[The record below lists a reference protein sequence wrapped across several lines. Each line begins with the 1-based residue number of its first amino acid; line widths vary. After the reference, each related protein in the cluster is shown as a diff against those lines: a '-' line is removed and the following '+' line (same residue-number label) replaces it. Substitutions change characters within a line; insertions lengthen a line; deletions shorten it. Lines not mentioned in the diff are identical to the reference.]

1 LVVAAGSESVASGNF
16 PKAMRFQSQ
25 TLRSLVR
32 LLRALP
38 ARRKRSLLLL
48 VPVAILSGVADLA
61 VVALV
66 ARLFTVVVGEPNRPS
81 VPWPALVPE
90 NPVAK
95 VLTLVLAFIAASWI
109 ASLSKL
115 FLRACQLR
123 LKAAIWRDLSEM
135 AQHKLLA
142 QPYEFFL
149 GSTSSNISTM
159 VLINVARV
167 ADIVVLPVL
176 QIVSGVFVVTL
187 LSIGVLAVGKL
198 LAIGLIV
205 SLILGYLLI
214 STLITPFLRFAARQ
228 RITLEAETN
237 NVLSESMRTILDV
250 QLTGAEPYFEQRYSE
265 AGRNAIPFTWKAE
278 VLPEA
283 PRALIEPFGITMI
296 FAAGIVPILFNPESS
311 GLVKIVPFLA
321 TVAVTS
327 LKLTPPLQDAFRSI
341 TSLRAGLPDL
351 QETLKLIDLPV
362 GRLTIRSTG
371 VPTPEGVMPRNS
383 IRLNQVSYSYPG
395 TQVKVLDNLSL
406 TIPVGSRVAFVGS
419 TGSGKTT
426 TANQLLCLLRPTQGA
441 LQLDGIDVEESDV
454 PAWQANCAYVPQSI
468 TLLNS
473 NVLENIAF
481 AENPEMVDQN
491 RVWDALQA
499 AQLAD
504 IVSEFPLGLYTPIG
518 DNGIRLSGGQRQ
530 RLALA
535 RAFYRNAK
543 FLILDEATSA
553 LDNRTESEVMDSIE
567 LIGRRCTLV
576 VIAHRLSTVIR
587 SDVIYEFDRGRIQ
600 ASGSFDQLRK
610 ESASF
615 DQLCSL
621 ELSKRNPK

>member
-1 LVVAAGSESVASGNF
+1 
-16 PKAMRFQSQ
+16 MRFQSQ
-25 TLRSLVR
+25 TFRSLVR

-38 ARRKRSLLLL
+38 ARRKRSLALL

-66 ARLFTVVVGEPNRPS
+66 ARLFTVVVGAPNRPS
-81 VPWPALVPE
+81 LPWPALVPE
-90 NPVAK
+90 NPVSK
-95 VLTLVLAFIAASWI
+95 VLILVMAFIAASWV
-109 ASLSKL
+109 ASLTKL

-123 LKAAIWRDLSEM
+123 LKASIWRDLSEM
-135 AQHKLLA
+135 AQRKLLA

-149 GSTSSNISTM
+149 GNTGSNISTM

-176 QIVSGVFVVTL
+176 QIVSGVFVVLL

-198 LAIGLIV
+198 LAAGLIV

-214 STLITPFLRFAARQ
+214 SALITPFLRFAARQ
-228 RITLEAETN
+228 RITLETETN

-250 QLTGAEPYFEQRYSE
+250 QLTGSEPYFEQRYGA
-265 AGRNAIPFTWKAE
+265 AGRNAIPFIWKGE
-278 VLPEA
+278 VLPET
-283 PRALIEPFGITMI
+283 PRALIEPFGITLI
-296 FAAGIVPILFNPESS
+296 FAAGILPVLFNPDPS
-311 GLVKIVPFLA
+311 GLVRIVPFLA

-327 LKLTPPLQDAFRSI
+327 LKLTPPLQDAFRSV

-351 QETLKLIDLPV
+351 DETLKLIELPV
-362 GRLTIRSTG
+362 GRLTIRSPG
-371 VPTPEGVMPRNS
+371 VPSAEGVMPRHS
-383 IRLNQVSYSYPG
+383 IRLNHVGYQYPG
-395 TQVKVLDNLSL
+395 TDVNVLQDLSL
-406 TIPVGSRVAFVGS
+406 NIPVGGRVAFVGA

-426 TANQLLCLLRPTQGA
+426 TANLLLCLLRPNQGS
-441 LQLDGIDVEESDV
+441 LQLDGIDVEDIDV
-454 PAWQANCAYVPQSI
+454 PAWQANCAYVPQAI

-481 AENPEMVDQN
+481 AEDPHSVDQD

-504 IVSEFPLGLYTPIG
+504 IVADFPLGLYTPIG

-535 RAFYRNAK
+535 RAFYRNAQ
-543 FLILDEATSA
+543 FLVLDEATSA

-576 VIAHRLSTVIR
+576 IIAHRLSTVIR
-587 SDVIYEFDRGRIQ
+587 SDVIYEFEHGTVK
-600 ASGSFDQLRK
+600 ATGSYEELKSLSPSFKSLTSYERSP
-610 ESASF
+610 ESA
-615 DQLCSL
+615 
-621 ELSKRNPK
+621 

>member
-1 LVVAAGSESVASGNF
+1 
-16 PKAMRFQSQ
+16 MRFQSQ

-81 VPWPALVPE
+81 VPWPELVPE
-90 NPVAK
+90 DPVAK
-95 VLTLVLAFIAASWI
+95 VLTLVIAFIAASWI

-135 AQHKLLA
+135 AQQKLLA

-176 QIVSGVFVVTL
+176 QIVSGLFVVTL

-198 LAIGLIV
+198 LAVGLIL

-250 QLTGAEPYFEQRYSE
+250 QLTGSEPYFEKSYRD
-265 AGRNAIPFTWKAE
+265 AGRNAIPFIWKAE
-278 VLPEA
+278 VLPEM

-296 FAAGIVPILFNPESS
+296 FAAGILPILFNPDTSS
-311 GLVKIVPFLA
+311 LVKIVPFLA

-351 QETLKLIDLPV
+351 DETLKLIDLTTE
-362 GRLTIRSTG
+362 RLTIRSPS
-371 VPTPEGVMPRNS
+371 VPTPEGIMPRHS
-383 IRLNQVSYSYPG
+383 IRLNQVSYNYLGSD
-395 TQVKVLDNLSL
+395 VKVLDRLSL
-406 TIPVGSRVAFVGS
+406 TIPVGGRVAFVGA

-426 TANQLLCLLRPTQGA
+426 TANQLLCLLRPTEGT
-441 LQLDGIDVEESDV
+441 LQLDGIDVDPLDV
-454 PAWQANCAYVPQSI
+454 PAWQANCAYVPQTI

-473 NVLENIAF
+473 NVINNIAF
-481 AENPEMVDQN
+481 AEDIEGVDHD
-491 RVWDALQA
+491 RVWEALQA
-499 AQLAD
+499 AQLAE
-504 IVSEFPLGLYTPIG
+504 IVAELPLGLYTPIG

-543 FLILDEATSA
+543 FLVLDEATSA
-553 LDNRTESEVMDSIE
+553 LDNRTESEVMDAIDV
-567 LIGRRCTLV
+567 IGRRCTLV
-576 VIAHRLSTVIR
+576 VIAHRLSTVVR
-587 SDVIYEFDRGRIQ
+587 SDVIYEFEAGKIK
-600 ASGSFDQLRK
+600 ASGSFDQLRLK
-610 ESASF
+610 SASF
-615 DQLCSL
+615 DDLATIGIKDARS
-621 ELSKRNPK
+621 

>member
-1 LVVAAGSESVASGNF
+1 
-16 PKAMRFQSQ
+16 MRFQSQ

-81 VPWPALVPE
+81 VPWTGLVPDD
-90 NPVAK
+90 PVTK
-95 VLTLVLAFIAASWI
+95 VITLVLAFIAASWI

-123 LKAAIWRDLSEM
+123 LKSAIWRDLSEM
-135 AQHKLLA
+135 AQLKLLA

-198 LAIGLIV
+198 LAVGLIL

-228 RITLEAETN
+228 RIVLEAETN

-250 QLTGAEPYFEQRYSE
+250 QLTGSEPYFQRRYRT
-265 AGRNAIPFTWKAE
+265 AGRNAIPFIWKAE
-278 VLPEA
+278 VLPET
-283 PRALIEPFGITMI
+283 PRALIEPLGITMI
-296 FAAGIVPILFNPESS
+296 FAAGILPILFNPDASN
-311 GLVKIVPFLA
+311 LVKIVPFLA

-327 LKLTPPLQDAFRSI
+327 LKLTPPLQDAFRSV

-351 QETLKLIDLPV
+351 EETLKLIDLPQE
-362 GRLTIRSTG
+362 RLTIRSPG
-371 VPTPEGVMPRNS
+371 VPTAEGLMPRHS
-383 IRLNQVSYSYPG
+383 IRLSHVSYHYPG
-395 TQVKVLDNLSL
+395 SDVKVLDDLSL
-406 TIPVGSRVAFVGS
+406 TIPVGGRVAFVGA

-426 TANQLLCLLRPTQGA
+426 TANQLLCLLRPTQGT
-441 LQLDGIDVEESDV
+441 LQLDGIDVEAIDV
-454 PAWQANCAYVPQSI
+454 PAWQANCAYVPQAI

-481 AENPEMVDQN
+481 AENADDVDHD
-491 RVWDALQA
+491 RVWEALQA

-504 IVSEFPLGLYTPIG
+504 IVADLPLGLYTPIG

-530 RLALA
+530 RVALA

-543 FLILDEATSA
+543 FLVLDEATSA
-553 LDNRTESEVMDSIE
+553 LDNRTESEVMDAIE
-567 LIGRRCTLV
+567 VIGRRCTLV
-576 VIAHRLSTVIR
+576 VIAHRLSTVVR
-587 SDVIYEFDRGRIQ
+587 SDVIYEFGEGKVR
-600 ASGSFDQLRK
+600 ASGSFEELRK
-610 ESASF
+610 LSPTFNELASI
-615 DQLCSL
+615 
-621 ELSKRNPK
+621 ELVNNK

>member
-1 LVVAAGSESVASGNF
+1 
-16 PKAMRFQSQ
+16 MRFQSQ

-66 ARLFTVVVGEPNRPS
+66 ARLFTVVVGQPNRPS
-81 VPWPALVPE
+81 VPWPELVPE
-90 NPVAK
+90 DPVAK
-95 VLTLVLAFIAASWI
+95 VLTLVIAFIAASWI

-135 AQHKLLA
+135 AQRKLLA

-149 GSTSSNISTM
+149 GSTSSNMSTM

-176 QIVSGVFVVTL
+176 QIVSGVFVVVL

-296 FAAGIVPILFNPESS
+296 FAAGIVPILFNPEPS

-351 QETLKLIDLPV
+351 QETLKLIDLPL
-362 GRLTIRSTG
+362 GRLTIRSPG
-371 VPTPEGVMPRNS
+371 VPSPEGVMPKNS

-395 TQVKVLDNLSL
+395 TQAKVLDNLSL
-406 TIPVGSRVAFVGS
+406 TIPVGGRVAFVGS

-441 LQLDGIDVEESDV
+441 LQLDGINVEDLDV

-473 NVLENIAF
+473 NVLENVAF
-481 AENPEMVDQN
+481 AENLATVDQN

-499 AQLAD
+499 AQLSD

-587 SDVIYEFDRGRIQ
+587 SDVIYEFDRGRIK

-621 ELSKRNPK
+621 GLTKRDPK

>member
-1 LVVAAGSESVASGNF
+1 
-16 PKAMRFQSQ
+16 MRFQSQ

-38 ARRKRSLLLL
+38 ARRKRSLALL
-48 VPVAILSGVADLA
+48 VPVAILAGVADLA

-66 ARLFTVVVGEPNRPS
+66 ARLFTVVVGESNTPAI
-81 VPWPALVPE
+81 PWPSLVPDD
-90 NPVAK
+90 PVAK
-95 VLTLVLAFIAASWI
+95 VLTLVVAFVAASWI

-123 LKAAIWRDLSEM
+123 LKASIWRDLSEM
-135 AQHKLLA
+135 VQRKLLA

-149 GSTSSNISTM
+149 GSMSTSISTT

-176 QIVSGVFVVTL
+176 QLVGSLFVVSL
-187 LSIGVLAVGKL
+187 LSIGVLVVGKL
-198 LAIGLIV
+198 LAVMLIIG
-205 SLILGYLLI
+205 LILGYLVI

-228 RITLEAETN
+228 HITLEAETN
-237 NVLSESMRTILDV
+237 NILSESMRTILDV
-250 QLTGAEPYFEQRYSE
+250 QLSGAEPYFEQRYRN
-265 AGRNAIPFTWKAE
+265 AGRNAVPFTWKAQ

-296 FAAGIVPILFNPESS
+296 FAAGILPLVFNPDPS

-341 TSLRAGLPDL
+341 TSLRAALPDL
-351 QETLKLIDLPV
+351 EETLKLIDLPD
-362 GRLTIRSTG
+362 GRLTIRSSG
-371 VPTPEGVMPRNS
+371 VPSPQGVMPRHS
-383 IRLNQVSYSYPG
+383 IRLSHVSYRYPG
-395 TQVKVLDNLSL
+395 SDVVVLDDLSL
-406 TIPVGSRVAFVGS
+406 TIPVGSRVAFVGA

-426 TANQLLCLLRPTQGA
+426 TANQLLCLLRPSQGA
-441 LQLDGIDVEESDV
+441 LQLDGIDVEDIDV
-454 PAWQANCAYVPQSI
+454 PAWQANCAYVPQAI

-473 NVLENIAF
+473 NVLSNIAF
-481 AENPEMVDQN
+481 AEDPQIVDQD

-504 IVSEFPLGLYTPIG
+504 MVADLPMGLYTPIG
-518 DNGIRLSGGQRQ
+518 ENGIRLSGGQRQ

-543 FLILDEATSA
+543 FLVLDEATSA
-553 LDNRTESEVMDSIE
+553 LDNRTESEVMDAIE
-567 LIGRRCTLV
+567 VIGRRCTLV
-576 VIAHRLSTVIR
+576 VIAHRLSTIVR
-587 SDVIYEFDRGRIQ
+587 SDTIYEFECGSIKASGTYEQLQ
-600 ASGSFDQLRK
+600 ASSPSFKRLSSYDLR
-610 ESASF
+610 
-615 DQLCSL
+615 
-621 ELSKRNPK
+621 

>member
-1 LVVAAGSESVASGNF
+1 
-16 PKAMRFQSQ
+16 MRFQSQ

-81 VPWPALVPE
+81 VPWPELVPD

-149 GSTSSNISTM
+149 TSTSSNISTM

-176 QIVSGVFVVTL
+176 QIVSGLFVVTL

-198 LAIGLIV
+198 LAIGLII

-250 QLTGAEPYFEQRYSE
+250 QLSGSEPYFENRYGE
-265 AGRNAIPFTWKAE
+265 AGRNAIPFIWKAE
-278 VLPEA
+278 VLPEM

-296 FAAGIVPILFNPESS
+296 FAAGILPILFNPDASS
-311 GLVKIVPFLA
+311 LVKIVPFLA

-351 QETLKLIDLPV
+351 NETLKLIDLPE
-362 GRLTIRSTG
+362 GRLTVRSPG
-371 VPTPEGVMPRNS
+371 VPTPQGVMPRNS
-383 IRLNQVSYSYPG
+383 IRLNHVSYSYPG
-395 TQVKVLDNLSL
+395 SQGKVLDDLTL
-406 TIPVGSRVAFVGS
+406 TIPVGGRVAFVGA

-426 TANQLLCLLRPTQGA
+426 TANQLLCLLRPSQGT
-441 LQLDGIDVEESDV
+441 LQLDGIDVEDIDV
-454 PAWQANCAYVPQSI
+454 PAWQANCAYVPQAI

-481 AENPEMVDQN
+481 AEEPQSVDQD
-491 RVWDALQA
+491 RVWEALQA

-504 IVSEFPLGLYTPIG
+504 IVAELPMGLYTPIG

-543 FLILDEATSA
+543 FLVLDEATSA
-553 LDNRTESEVMDSIE
+553 LDNRTESEVMDAIE
-567 LIGRRCTLV
+567 VIGRRCTLV

-587 SDVIYEFDRGRIQ
+587 SDIIYEFESGKIK
-600 ASGSFDQLRK
+600 ASGSFDELCRQ
-610 ESASF
+610 SASF
-615 DQLCSL
+615 NDLASIGL
-621 ELSKRNPK
+621 KSKS

>member
-1 LVVAAGSESVASGNF
+1 
-16 PKAMRFQSQ
+16 
-25 TLRSLVR
+25 
-32 LLRALP
+32 
-38 ARRKRSLLLL
+38 

-66 ARLFTVVVGEPNRPS
+66 ARLFTVVVGQPNRPS
-81 VPWPALVPE
+81 VPWTSLVPDD
-90 NPVAK
+90 PVTK
-95 VLTLVLAFIAASWI
+95 VITLVLAFIAASWI
-109 ASLSKL
+109 ASISKL

-123 LKAAIWRDLSEM
+123 LKSAIWRDLSEM
-135 AQHKLLA
+135 AQQKLLA

-176 QIVSGVFVVTL
+176 QIVSGLFVVTL

-198 LAIGLIV
+198 LAVGLIL

-228 RITLEAETN
+228 RIALESETN
-237 NVLSESMRTILDV
+237 NVLTESMRTILDV
-250 QLTGAEPYFEQRYSE
+250 QLTGSEPYFEHRYGA
-265 AGRNAIPFTWKAE
+265 AGREAIPFMWKAD

-296 FAAGIVPILFNPESS
+296 FAAGILPILFNPDPSA
-311 GLVKIVPFLA
+311 LVKIVPFLA

-351 QETLKLIDLPV
+351 DETLKLIDLPL
-362 GRLTIRSTG
+362 GRLTIRSPG
-371 VPTPEGVMPRNS
+371 VPSPQGVMPRHN
-383 IRLNQVSYSYPG
+383 IRLNHLSYRYPG
-395 TQVKVLDNLSL
+395 SEITVLNDLSL
-406 TIPVGSRVAFVGS
+406 TIPVGGRVAFVGA

-426 TANQLLCLLRPTQGA
+426 TANQLLCLLRPSQGS
-441 LQLDGIDVEESDV
+441 LQLDGIDVEDIDV
-454 PAWQANCAYVPQSI
+454 PAWQANCAYVPQAI

-473 NVLENIAF
+473 NILENIAF
-481 AENPEMVDQN
+481 AKEPETVDHD

-504 IVSEFPLGLYTPIG
+504 IVAELPMGLYTPIG

-535 RAFYRNAK
+535 RAFYRDAK

-553 LDNRTESEVMDSIE
+553 LDNRTESEVMDAIE
-567 LIGRRCTLV
+567 VIGRRCTLV

-587 SDVIYEFDRGRIQ
+587 SDMIYEFERGRIQ
-600 ASGSFDQLRK
+600 ASGSFEQLRRDSK
-610 ESASF
+610 SF
-615 DQLCSL
+615 DQLCTL
-621 ELSKRNPK
+621 ELSSSH

>member
-1 LVVAAGSESVASGNF
+1 
-16 PKAMRFQSQ
+16 MRFQSQ
-25 TLRSLVR
+25 TFRSLVR

-38 ARRKRSLLLL
+38 ARRKRSLALL

-66 ARLFTVVVGEPNRPS
+66 ARLFTVVVGAPNRPS
-81 VPWPALVPE
+81 LPWPALVPE
-90 NPVAK
+90 NPVSK
-95 VLTLVLAFIAASWI
+95 VLILVMAFIAASWV
-109 ASLSKL
+109 ASLTKL

-123 LKAAIWRDLSEM
+123 LKASIWRDLSEM
-135 AQHKLLA
+135 AQRKLLA

-149 GSTSSNISTM
+149 GNTGSNISTM

-176 QIVSGVFVVTL
+176 QIVSGVFVVLL

-198 LAIGLIV
+198 LAVGLIV

-214 STLITPFLRFAARQ
+214 SALITPFLRFAARQ
-228 RITLEAETN
+228 RITLETETN

-250 QLTGAEPYFEQRYSE
+250 QLTGSEPYFEQRYGA
-265 AGRNAIPFTWKAE
+265 AGRNAIPFIWKGE
-278 VLPEA
+278 VLPET
-283 PRALIEPFGITMI
+283 PRALIEPFGITLI
-296 FAAGIVPILFNPESS
+296 FAAGILPVLFNPDPS
-311 GLVKIVPFLA
+311 GLVRIVPFLA

-327 LKLTPPLQDAFRSI
+327 LKLTPPLQDAFRSV

-351 QETLKLIDLPV
+351 DETLKLIGLPV
-362 GRLTIRSTG
+362 GRLTIRSPG
-371 VPTPEGVMPRNS
+371 VPSAEGVMPRHS
-383 IRLNQVSYSYPG
+383 IRLNHVGYQYPG
-395 TQVKVLDNLSL
+395 TDVNVLQDLSL
-406 TIPVGSRVAFVGS
+406 NIPVGGRVALVGA

-426 TANQLLCLLRPTQGA
+426 TANLLLCLLRPNRGS
-441 LQLDGIDVEESDV
+441 LQLDGIDVEDIDV
-454 PAWQANCAYVPQSI
+454 PAWQANCAYVPQAI

-473 NVLENIAF
+473 NVLENVAF
-481 AENPEMVDQN
+481 AEDPHSVDQD

-504 IVSEFPLGLYTPIG
+504 IVADFPLGLYTPIG

-535 RAFYRNAK
+535 RAFYRNAQ
-543 FLILDEATSA
+543 FLVLDEATSA

-576 VIAHRLSTVIR
+576 IIAHRLSTVIR
-587 SDVIYEFDRGRIQ
+587 SDVIYEFEHGTVK
-600 ASGSFDQLRK
+600 ATGSYEELKSLSPSFKSLTSYERSP
-610 ESASF
+610 ESA
-615 DQLCSL
+615 
-621 ELSKRNPK
+621 

>member
-1 LVVAAGSESVASGNF
+1 
-16 PKAMRFQSQ
+16 MRFQSQ

-81 VPWPALVPE
+81 VPWPELVPD

-149 GSTSSNISTM
+149 SSTSSNISTM

-176 QIVSGVFVVTL
+176 QIVSGLFVVTL

-198 LAIGLIV
+198 LAIGLII

-250 QLTGAEPYFEQRYSE
+250 QLSGSEPYFENRYGE
-265 AGRNAIPFTWKAE
+265 AGRNAIPFIWKAE
-278 VLPEA
+278 VLPEM

-296 FAAGIVPILFNPESS
+296 FAAGILPILFNPDASS
-311 GLVKIVPFLA
+311 LVKIVPFLA

-351 QETLKLIDLPV
+351 NETLKLIDLPE
-362 GRLTIRSTG
+362 GRLTVRSPG
-371 VPTPEGVMPRNS
+371 VPTPQGVMPRNS
-383 IRLNQVSYSYPG
+383 IRLNHVSYSYPG
-395 TQVKVLDNLSL
+395 SQGKVLDDLTL
-406 TIPVGSRVAFVGS
+406 TIPVGGRVAFVGA

-426 TANQLLCLLRPTQGA
+426 TANQLLCLLRPSQGT
-441 LQLDGIDVEESDV
+441 LQLDGIDVEDIDV
-454 PAWQANCAYVPQSI
+454 PAWQANCAYVPQAI

-481 AENPEMVDQN
+481 AEEPQSVDQD
-491 RVWDALQA
+491 RVWEALQA

-504 IVSEFPLGLYTPIG
+504 IVAELPMGLYTPIG

-543 FLILDEATSA
+543 FLVLDEATSA
-553 LDNRTESEVMDSIE
+553 LDNRTESEVMDAIE
-567 LIGRRCTLV
+567 VIGRRCTLV

-587 SDVIYEFDRGRIQ
+587 SDIIYEFESGKIK
-600 ASGSFDQLRK
+600 ASGSFDELCRQ
-610 ESASF
+610 SASF
-615 DQLCSL
+615 NDLASIGL
-621 ELSKRNPK
+621 KSKS

>member
-1 LVVAAGSESVASGNF
+1 
-16 PKAMRFQSQ
+16 MRFQSQ

-66 ARLFTVVVGEPNRPS
+66 ARLFTLVVGEPNRPS

-159 VLINVARV
+159 MLINVARV

-473 NVLENIAF
+473 NVLENVAF

-587 SDVIYEFDRGRIQ
+587 SDVIYEFDQGRIQ

>member
-1 LVVAAGSESVASGNF
+1 
-16 PKAMRFQSQ
+16 MRFQSQ
-25 TLRSLVR
+25 TFRSLVR

-81 VPWPALVPE
+81 MPWPALVPE
-90 NPVAK
+90 DPVAK
-95 VLTLVLAFIAASWI
+95 VLTLVFAFIAASWI

-115 FLRACQLR
+115 FLRSCQLR
-123 LKAAIWRDLSEM
+123 LKALILRDLSEL
-135 AQHKLLA
+135 AQRNLLA

-149 GSTSSNISTM
+149 VSTSSNISTM

-176 QIVSGVFVVTL
+176 QIVSGLFIVTL
-187 LSIGVLAVGKL
+187 LSFGVLLVGKL
-198 LAIGLIV
+198 LAVGLILG
-205 SLILGYLLI
+205 LILGYVLI
-214 STLITPFLRFAARQ
+214 TTLITPFLRFAARQ

-250 QLTGAEPYFEQRYSE
+250 QLTGSEPYFEKRYGE
-265 AGRNAIPFTWKAE
+265 AGRNAIPFTWKAD

-296 FAAGIVPILFNPESS
+296 FGVGILPILFNPDPSS
-311 GLVKIVPFLA
+311 LVKIVPFLA

-351 QETLKLIDLPV
+351 QETLKLIDLPS
-362 GRLTIRSTG
+362 GRLTIRSSG
-371 VPTPEGVMPRNS
+371 VPTSQGVMPRHS
-383 IRLNQVSYSYPG
+383 IRLNQVSYQYPG
-395 TQVKVLDNLSL
+395 SDVKVLEELSL
-406 TIPVGSRVAFVGS
+406 MIPVGGRVAFVGT

-426 TANQLLCLLRPTQGA
+426 TANQLLCLLRPTQGT
-441 LQLDGIDVEESDV
+441 LQLDGIDVEDVDV

-473 NVLENIAF
+473 NILENVAF
-481 AENPEMVDQN
+481 AEESGSVDTD

-499 AQLAD
+499 AQMAD
-504 IVSEFPLGLYTPIG
+504 IVSELPLGLYTPVG
-518 DNGIRLSGGQRQ
+518 ENGIRLSGGQRQ

-553 LDNRTESEVMDSIE
+553 LDNRTESEVMDAIE
-567 LIGRRCTLV
+567 VIGRRCTLV

-587 SDVIYEFDRGRIQ
+587 SDIIYEFEAGKIR
-600 ASGSFDQLRK
+600 ASGTYEELCTRSDSFKNLA
-610 ESASF
+610 EIGLNMPF
-615 DQLCSL
+615 
-621 ELSKRNPK
+621 

>member
-1 LVVAAGSESVASGNF
+1 
-16 PKAMRFQSQ
+16 MRFQSQ

-38 ARRKRSLLLL
+38 ACRKRSLLLL

-66 ARLFTVVVGEPNRPS
+66 ARLFTVVVGQPNRPS
-81 VPWPALVPE
+81 VPWSALVP
-90 NPVAK
+90 NDPVAK
-95 VLTLVLAFIAASWI
+95 VLTLVIAFIAASWI

-123 LKAAIWRDLSEM
+123 LKSAIWRDLSEM
-135 AQHKLLA
+135 AQRKLLA

-149 GSTSSNISTM
+149 SSTSSNISTM

-176 QIVSGVFVVTL
+176 QIVSGLFVVTL
-187 LSIGVLAVGKL
+187 LSLGVLAIGKL
-198 LAIGLIV
+198 LAVGLIV

-250 QLTGAEPYFEQRYSE
+250 QLTGTEPFFEQRYSE

-296 FAAGIVPILFNPESS
+296 FAAGILPILFNPDSS
-311 GLVKIVPFLA
+311 SLVKMVPFLA

-351 QETLKLIDLPV
+351 QETLKLIDLPL
-362 GRLTIRSTG
+362 GRLTIRSPG
-371 VPTPEGVMPRNS
+371 VPTPQGVMPRNS
-383 IRLNQVSYSYPG
+383 IRLNHVSYRYPG
-395 TQVKVLDNLSL
+395 SDATILDDLSL
-406 TIPVGSRVAFVGS
+406 TIPVGGRVAFVGA

-441 LQLDGIDVEESDV
+441 LQLDGIDVEDMDV

-481 AENPEMVDQN
+481 AEDPASVDHD
-491 RVWDALQA
+491 RVWEALQA
-499 AQLAD
+499 AQLTEIVAD
-504 IVSEFPLGLYTPIG
+504 LPLGLYTPIG

-530 RLALA
+530 RLAIA

-543 FLILDEATSA
+543 FLVLDEATSA
-553 LDNRTESEVMDSIE
+553 LDNRTESEVMDAIE
-567 LIGRRCTLV
+567 VIGRRCTLV

-587 SDVIYEFDRGRIQ
+587 SDVIYEFERGRIQ
-600 ASGSFDQLRK
+600 ASGSFEQLRR
-610 ESASF
+610 ESSSF

-621 ELSKRNPK
+621 ELSRPH

>member
-1 LVVAAGSESVASGNF
+1 
-16 PKAMRFQSQ
+16 MRFQSQ

-81 VPWPALVPE
+81 VPWPELVPD

-149 GSTSSNISTM
+149 SSTSSNISTM

-176 QIVSGVFVVTL
+176 QIVSGLFVVTL

-198 LAIGLIV
+198 LAIGLII

-250 QLTGAEPYFEQRYSE
+250 QLSGSEPYFENRYGE
-265 AGRNAIPFTWKAE
+265 AGRNAIPFIWKAE
-278 VLPEA
+278 VLPEM

-296 FAAGIVPILFNPESS
+296 FAAGILPILFNPDASS
-311 GLVKIVPFLA
+311 LVKIVPFLA

-351 QETLKLIDLPV
+351 NETLKLIDLPE
-362 GRLTIRSTG
+362 GRLTVRSPG
-371 VPTPEGVMPRNS
+371 VPTPQGVMPRNS
-383 IRLNQVSYSYPG
+383 IRLNHVSYSYPG
-395 TQVKVLDNLSL
+395 SQGKVLDDLTL
-406 TIPVGSRVAFVGS
+406 TIPVGGRVAFVGA

-426 TANQLLCLLRPTQGA
+426 TANQLLCLLRPSQGT
-441 LQLDGIDVEESDV
+441 LQLDGIDVEDIDV
-454 PAWQANCAYVPQSI
+454 PAWQANCAYVPQAI

-481 AENPEMVDQN
+481 AEEPQSVDQD
-491 RVWDALQA
+491 RVWEALQA

-504 IVSEFPLGLYTPIG
+504 IVAELPMGLYTPIG

-530 RLALA
+530 RLALS

-543 FLILDEATSA
+543 FLVLDEATSA
-553 LDNRTESEVMDSIE
+553 LDNRTESEVMDAIE
-567 LIGRRCTLV
+567 VIGRRCTLV

-587 SDVIYEFDRGRIQ
+587 SDIIYEFESGKIK
-600 ASGSFDQLRK
+600 ASGSFDELCRQ
-610 ESASF
+610 SASF
-615 DQLCSL
+615 NDLASIGL
-621 ELSKRNPK
+621 KSKS

>member
-1 LVVAAGSESVASGNF
+1 
-16 PKAMRFQSQ
+16 MRFQSQ
-25 TLRSLVR
+25 TFRSLVR

-38 ARRKRSLLLL
+38 ARRKRSLALL

-66 ARLFTVVVGEPNRPS
+66 ARLFTVVVGAPNRPS
-81 VPWPALVPE
+81 LPWPALVPE
-90 NPVAK
+90 NPVSK
-95 VLTLVLAFIAASWI
+95 VLILVMAFIAASWV
-109 ASLSKL
+109 ASLTKL

-123 LKAAIWRDLSEM
+123 LKASIWRDLSEM
-135 AQHKLLA
+135 AQRKLLA

-149 GSTSSNISTM
+149 GNTGSNISTM

-176 QIVSGVFVVTL
+176 QIVSGVFVVLL

-198 LAIGLIV
+198 LAVGLIV

-214 STLITPFLRFAARQ
+214 SALITPFLRFAARQ
-228 RITLEAETN
+228 RITLETETN

-250 QLTGAEPYFEQRYSE
+250 QLTGSEPYFEQRYGA
-265 AGRNAIPFTWKAE
+265 AGRNAIPFIWKGE
-278 VLPEA
+278 VLPET
-283 PRALIEPFGITMI
+283 PRALIEPFGITLI
-296 FAAGIVPILFNPESS
+296 FAAGILPVLFNPDPS
-311 GLVKIVPFLA
+311 GLVRIVPFLA

-327 LKLTPPLQDAFRSI
+327 LKLTPPLQDAFRSV

-351 QETLKLIDLPV
+351 DETLKLIELPV
-362 GRLTIRSTG
+362 GRLTIRSPG
-371 VPTPEGVMPRNS
+371 VPSAEGVMPRHS
-383 IRLNQVSYSYPG
+383 IRLNHVGYQYPG
-395 TQVKVLDNLSL
+395 TDVNVLQDLSL
-406 TIPVGSRVAFVGS
+406 NIPVGGRVAFVGA

-426 TANQLLCLLRPTQGA
+426 TANLLLCLLRPNQGS
-441 LQLDGIDVEESDV
+441 LQLDGIDVEDIDV
-454 PAWQANCAYVPQSI
+454 PAWQANCAYVPQAI

-481 AENPEMVDQN
+481 AEDPHSVDQD

-504 IVSEFPLGLYTPIG
+504 IVADFPLGLYTPIG

-535 RAFYRNAK
+535 RAFYRNAQ
-543 FLILDEATSA
+543 FLVLDEATSA

-576 VIAHRLSTVIR
+576 IIAHRLSTVIR
-587 SDVIYEFDRGRIQ
+587 SDVIYEFEHGTVK
-600 ASGSFDQLRK
+600 ATGSYEELKSLSPSFKSLTSYERSP
-610 ESASF
+610 ESA
-615 DQLCSL
+615 
-621 ELSKRNPK
+621 